1 MLGAALAPGAF
12 ADLIRQASLGVTF
25 SSENGKVVLRQVAA
39 DGNAARAGL
48 QNGDVVVAA
57 DQKNAEPTPAFVR
70 PLLRRAAGSKVAFT
84 LLRAGEQKTVTVAYD
99 ARPMEKAEDIEIVY
113 GSIPVDGYERR
124 TLLTLP
130 RDRKKHPAIL
140 FLAGSGCASQESPD
154 GSDAVAQILYALTR
168 RGYVTMR
175 VEKTGVGDSTGP
187 ACYSEQGNLDQEVAG
202 YRAGFQALAA
212 HASVNPRKVFVFGH
226 SAGSTLAPLVS
237 KGLPVAGVIVAGA
250 MGTNFL
256 EYILAMRERERHLE
270 GLPDEDVAKAMEIT
284 RGCLTRLLVEG
295 QPADRIERE
304 NPACKKQVRFDSP
317 PSYIAQWMKLDL
329 SAAWE
334 PVTAPVLVLFGSGDF
349 VTSEEESQAL
359 VTRINAASGRQ
370 QARLATLPMD
380 HGFLAHPTP
389 DRAWKAEQGVVPP
402 AGLLSRVV
410 DSIESFLI
418 EVQSR

>member
-12 ADLIRQASLGVTF
+12 AELTRQARLGAAF
-25 SSENGKVVLRQVAA
+25 SAEDGKVVLRQVAP

-48 QNGDVVVAA
+48 QNGDVLVAA
-57 DQKNAEPTPAFVR
+57 DQKKAEPTPAFVR
-70 PLLRRAAGSKVAFT
+70 PLLRRVAASTVSFT
-84 LLRAGEQKTVTVAYD
+84 VRRAGEQKTIAVDYTAP
-99 ARPMEKAEDIEIVY
+99 AMEKPADMDVVY
-113 GSIPVDGYERR
+113 GSVPVNGHERR

-130 RDRKKHPAIL
+130 HDQKKHPAIL
-140 FLAGSGCASQESPD
+140 FLAGSGCGSQESGD
-154 GSDAVAQILYALTR
+154 GSDPVVQILYALTR

-187 ACYSEQGNLDQEVAG
+187 ACYSEEGSLDQEVAG
-202 YRAGFQALAA
+202 YRAGYKALTE
-212 HASVNPRKVFVFGH
+212 HPSVNRKRIFLFGH
-226 SAGSTLAPLVS
+226 SAGATLAPLVA
-237 KGLPVAGVIVAGA
+237 KDLAVEGIILAGA

-256 EYILAMRERERHLE
+256 QYILAMRERERHLE
-270 GLPDEDVAKAMEIT
+270 GLPDGEVAKAMEIT
-284 RGCLTRLLVEG
+284 QGCLSKLLLEG
-295 QPADRIERE
+295 QPADKIEKE
-304 NPACKKQVRFDSP
+304 NPACRKQVRFDSP
-317 PSYIAQWMKLDL
+317 PSYVAQWMKLDL
-329 SAAWE
+329 SAAWQ

-359 VTRINAASGRQ
+359 VTRINAASGKE

-410 DSIESFLI
+410 DSIESFLL

>member
-1 MLGAALAPGAF
+1 MAPGAF
-12 ADLIRQASLGVTF
+12 AQLTRQARLGAAF
-25 SSENGKVVLRQVAA
+25 SAEEGKVILRQIAN

-48 QNGDVVVAA
+48 QNGDIVVAV

-70 PLLRRAAGSKVAFT
+70 PLLRRAAGSNVAFT
-84 LLRAGEQKTVTVAYD
+84 IRRAGEQKTATVTYA
-99 ARPMEKAEDIEIVY
+99 APPMEKAEDIDIVY
-113 GSIPVDGYERR
+113 GSVPVNGHERR

-130 RDRKKHPAIL
+130 RDTKKHPAIL

-187 ACYSEQGNLDQEVAG
+187 ACYSAEGNLDQEVAG
-202 YRAGFQALAA
+202 YRAGFKALAA

-226 SAGSTLAPLVS
+226 SAGGTLAPLVS
-237 KGLPVAGVIVAGA
+237 KDLPVAGVIVAGA

-256 EYILAMRERERHLE
+256 QYVLAMRERERHLE
-270 GLPDEDVAKAMEIT
+270 GLPDADVAAAMEVT
-284 RGCLTRLLVEG
+284 RGCLNKLLIEG
-295 QPADRIERE
+295 QPADRIEKE
-304 NPACKKQVRFDSP
+304 NPACRKQVRFDSP
-317 PSYIAQWMKLDL
+317 PSYIAQWMTLDL

-359 VTRINAASGRQ
+359 VTRINAASGKE

-389 DRAWKAEQGVVPP
+389 ERAWKAEQGVVPP

-418 EVQSR
+418 EVQRR